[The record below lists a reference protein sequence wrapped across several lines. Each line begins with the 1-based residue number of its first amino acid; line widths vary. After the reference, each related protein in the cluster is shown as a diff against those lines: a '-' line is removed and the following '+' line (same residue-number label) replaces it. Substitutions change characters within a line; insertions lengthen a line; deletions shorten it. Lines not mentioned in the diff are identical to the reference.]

1 MCGIVGLFGRSP
13 VSGAIY
19 ESLSMLQHRGQDAAG
34 IATCFED
41 RFYLE
46 KGNGLLTDVFDAGT
60 MARLLGNMGVGHVRY
75 PTAGCASVAEAQP
88 FYVNS
93 PYGIIFAHNGNLT
106 NVSEIVE
113 SLFQTDMRHLNTSSD
128 SEVMLNVFAH
138 ALARRGAVH
147 PNEFDI
153 FAAVEEV
160 HRRCKGGYAVV
171 AMVAGVGMIAFRDLH
186 GIRPLVFGVRGAAGA
201 RGEAGVQE
209 YGPDAEYMVASETV
223 ALQVSG
229 FQVDHDLA
237 PGEVIFI
244 DMEGIVYTHQSL
256 QAHEKSPCL
265 FEFVYLARPDSV
277 VDGASVYQCRI
288 NMGTKLARKI
298 QREWAHVPIDVV
310 IPIPSTSRVAAQ
322 EIATRLNLPYRD
334 ALVRNRYVGRTFIM
348 PGQAQRKQSIRRKLN
363 PIPQVFQGKKVLLV
377 DDSIVRGTTIREIIA
392 MVREQGAEKVYV
404 CSAAPPVRFPNVYGI
419 DMPARSELI
428 ASGRNVAQLAKEIGA
443 DDLIFQ
449 DLEDLKQAITE
460 ASPGLTHFDTSVFDG
475 VYVTGDITEEY
486 LNTLEQKRNDAAKYT
501 SDVAS
506 HITRNLYA
514 HL

>member
-1 MCGIVGLFGRSP
+1 MCGIVGVFGHRP
-13 VSGAIY
+13 VSSVLY

-46 KGNGLLTDVFDAGT
+46 KGNGLLTDVFEAGN

-106 NVSEIVE
+106 NVSEIVN
-113 SLFQTDMRHLNTSSD
+113 SLFETDMRHMNTNSD

-138 ALARRGAVH
+138 AMARRGAVK
-147 PNEFDI
+147 PNEFDV

-160 HRRCKGGYAVV
+160 HRRCKGGYAVI

-186 GIRPLVFGVRGAAGA
+186 GIRPLVFGTRGGNPN
-201 RGEAGVQE
+201 GEGN
-209 YGPDAEYMVASETV
+209 GTEYMIASESV

-229 FQVDHDLA
+229 FDLDHDLA

-244 DMEGIVYTHQSL
+244 DMEGTVYRHESL
-256 QAHEKSPCL
+256 QAHEKTPCL

-277 VDGASVYQCRI
+277 LDGASVYQCRI
-288 NMGTKLARKI
+288 NMGTKLATKI
-298 QREWAHVPIDVV
+298 KRGWAHVPIDVV

-348 PGQAQRKQSIRRKLN
+348 PGQAQRRQSIRRKLN
-363 PIPQVFQGKKVLLV
+363 PIPQVFQGKNVLLV
-377 DDSIVRGTTIREIIA
+377 DDSIVRGTTIREIVA
-392 MVREQGAEKVYV
+392 MVREQGAKKVYV

-428 ASGRNVAQLAKEIGA
+428 ASGRDVRQLAKDIGA
-443 DDLIFQ
+443 DELIFQ

-460 ASPGLTHFDTSVFDG
+460 VAPGLTHFDTSVFDG

-486 LNTLEQKRNDAAKYT
+486 LNTLERKRNDAAKHT
-501 SDVAS
+501 EDVAS
-506 HITRNLYA
+506 HITRNLSA
-514 HL
+514 RL

>member
-1 MCGIVGLFGRSP
+1 MCGIVGVFGHSP
-13 VSGAIY
+13 VSSVIH

-34 IATCFED
+34 IATCFQD

-46 KGNGLLTDVFDAGT
+46 KGNGLLTDVFDAGN

-113 SLFQTDMRHLNTSSD
+113 SLFETDMRHLNTSSD

-138 ALARRGAVH
+138 ALTRRAAVK

-186 GIRPLVFGVRGAAGA
+186 GIRPLVFGTRREPGLRLDAG
-201 RGEAGVQE
+201 GT
-209 YGPDAEYMVASETV
+209 DYMIASESV
-223 ALQVSG
+223 ALQVAG
-229 FQVDHDLA
+229 FELDHDLA
-237 PGEVIFI
+237 PGEVVFI
-244 DMEGIVYTHQSL
+244 DMQGQVFRHESL
-256 QAHEKSPCL
+256 LAHEKAPCL

-277 VDGASVYQCRI
+277 LDGASVYEARL
-288 NMGTKLARKI
+288 NMGTKLAAKI
-298 QREWAHVPIDVV
+298 KREWGHLPIDVV
-310 IPIPSTSRVAAQ
+310 VPIPSTSRVAAQ
-322 EIATRLNLPYRD
+322 EIATRLNIPYRD

-348 PGQAQRKQSIRRKLN
+348 PGQAQRRKSIRRKLN
-363 PIPQVFQGKKVLLV
+363 PIPRAFQGKNVLLV

-392 MVREQGAEKVYV
+392 MVREQGAKAVYV

-428 ASGRNVAQLAKEIGA
+428 ASGRDVQQLARNIGA
-443 DDLIFQ
+443 DELIFQ
-449 DLEDLKQAITE
+449 DLDDLKAAITE
-460 ASPGLTHFDTSVFDG
+460 AAPGLTHFDASVFDG

-486 LNTLEQKRNDAAKYT
+486 LDTLERQRNDAAKHT
-501 SDVAS
+501 EDVAG
-506 HITRNLYA
+506 HISRNLSA

>member
-1 MCGIVGLFGRSP
+1 MCGIVGVFGHSA
-13 VSGAIY
+13 VSSVLY
-19 ESLSMLQHRGQDAAG
+19 EGLSMLQHRGQDAAG

-46 KGNGLLTDVFDAGT
+46 KGNGLLRDVFNVDN

-75 PTAGCASVAEAQP
+75 PTAGCSSVAEAQP

-93 PYGIIFAHNGNLT
+93 PYGIIFAHNGTLT
-106 NVSEIVE
+106 NVSEIVN

-128 SEVMLNVFAH
+128 SEVMLNVLAH
-138 ALARRGAVH
+138 ALTRLGAVK
-147 PNEFDI
+147 PSEFDV

-171 AMVAGVGMIAFRDLH
+171 AMIAGVGMVAFRDLH
-186 GIRPLVFGVRGAAGA
+186 GIRPLVFGTRGQGK
-201 RGEAGVQE
+201 E
-209 YGPDAEYMVASETV
+209 AEYMIASESV
-223 ALQVSG
+223 ALQASG
-229 FQVDHDLA
+229 FSLDHDLA

-244 DMEGIVYTHQSL
+244 NMEGAVHRHVSL
-256 QAHEKSPCL
+256 QAHEKSPCI

-277 VDGASVYQCRI
+277 VDGVSVYQCRI
-288 NMGTKLARKI
+288 NMGTKLAEKI
-298 QREWAHVPIDVV
+298 KREWAHLQIDVV

-348 PGQAQRKQSIRRKLN
+348 PGQAQRKLSVRRKLN
-363 PIPQVFQGKKVLLV
+363 PIPKFFLGKNVLLV

-392 MVREQGAEKVYV
+392 MVREQGAKKVYV

-428 ASGRNVAQLAKEIGA
+428 ASGRNVQELAKDIGA
-443 DDLIFQ
+443 DELIFQ
-449 DLEDLKQAITE
+449 DLDDLKMAITE
-460 ASPGLTHFDTSVFDG
+460 AAPGLTHFDSSIFDG
-475 VYVTGDITEEY
+475 VYITGDITEEY
-486 LNTLEQKRNDAAKYT
+486 LNTLEQKRNDAAKHTEDVT
-501 SDVAS
+501 SY
-506 HITRNLYA
+506 ITRNLSA
-514 HL
+514 HI

>member
-1 MCGIVGLFGRSP
+1 MCGIVGVFGHSA
-13 VSGAIY
+13 VSSVLY
-19 ESLSMLQHRGQDAAG
+19 ESLSTLQHRGQDAAG

-46 KGNGLLTDVFDAGT
+46 KGNGLLTDVFDAGN
-60 MARLLGNMGVGHVRY
+60 MARLLGDMGVGHVRY

-93 PYGIIFAHNGNLT
+93 PYGIMFAHNGNLT
-106 NVSEIVE
+106 NVSEIEE
-113 SLFQTDMRHLNTSSD
+113 SVFQTDMRHLNTNSD

-138 ALARRGAVH
+138 AMARIGAVK

-153 FAAVEEV
+153 FAGVEEV

-171 AMVAGVGMIAFRDLH
+171 AMIAGVGVIAFRDLY
-186 GIRPLVFGVRGAAGA
+186 GIRPLVFGSRGQGK
-201 RGEAGVQE
+201 ET
-209 YGPDAEYMVASETV
+209 EYMIASESV
-223 ALQVSG
+223 ALRVSG
-229 FQVDHDLA
+229 FNLDHDLA

-244 DMEGIVYTHQSL
+244 DMEGTVHRHVSL
-256 QAHEKSPCL
+256 QAHEKSPCM

-288 NMGTKLARKI
+288 NMGTKLAEKI
-298 QREWAHVPIDVV
+298 KREWPDVSIDVV
-310 IPIPSTSRVAAQ
+310 TPIPSTSRVAAQ

-334 ALVRNRYVGRTFIM
+334 ALVKNRYVGRTFIM
-348 PGQAQRKQSIRRKLN
+348 PGQALRKQSIRRKLN
-363 PIPQVFQGKKVLLV
+363 PIPKVFQGKNVLLV
-377 DDSIVRGTTIREIIA
+377 DDSIVRGTTIREIVA
-392 MVREQGAEKVYV
+392 MVWEQGAKNVYV

-428 ASGRNVAQLAKEIGA
+428 ANGRSVQDLAKVIGA
-443 DDLIFQ
+443 TDLIFQ

-460 ASPGLTHFDTSVFDG
+460 AAPELTRFDTSIFDG
-475 VYVTGDITEEY
+475 VYVTGDITEDY
-486 LNTLEQKRNDAAKYT
+486 LNTLEQKRNDAAKHT
-501 SDVAS
+501 EDVAS
-506 HITRNLYA
+506 HITRNLSA

>member
-1 MCGIVGLFGRSP
+1 
-13 VSGAIY
+13 
-19 ESLSMLQHRGQDAAG
+19 
-34 IATCFED
+34 
-41 RFYLE
+41 
-46 KGNGLLTDVFDAGT
+46 
-60 MARLLGNMGVGHVRY
+60 
-75 PTAGCASVAEAQP
+75 VAEAQP

-106 NVSEIVE
+106 NVSEIVD

-128 SEVMLNVFAH
+128 SEVMLNVLAH
-138 ALARRGAVH
+138 AMARIGAVK

-160 HRRCKGGYAVV
+160 HRRCKGGYAVI
-171 AMVAGVGMIAFRDLH
+171 AMIAGVGLVAFRDLH
-186 GIRPLVFGVRGAAGA
+186 GIRPLVFGTRSQGK
-201 RGEAGVQE
+201 ETE
-209 YGPDAEYMVASETV
+209 CMVASESV
-223 ALQVSG
+223 ALQASG
-229 FQVDHDLA
+229 FNLDHDLA

-244 DMEGIVYTHQSL
+244 DMQGAVHKHVSL

-265 FEFVYLARPDSV
+265 FEFVYLSRPDSV
-277 VDGASVYQCRI
+277 VDGASIYQCRI
-288 NMGTKLARKI
+288 NMGTKLAEKI
-298 QREWAHVPIDVV
+298 KREWPHVPIDVV

-348 PGQAQRKQSIRRKLN
+348 PGQAERKLSIRRKLN
-363 PIPQVFQGKKVLLV
+363 PIPKFFQGKNVLLV

-392 MVREQGAEKVYV
+392 MVREQGAKQVYV

-428 ASGRNVAQLAKEIGA
+428 ASGRNVQELAKDIGA
-443 DDLIFQ
+443 DELIFQ

-460 ASPGLTHFDTSVFDG
+460 AAPGLTHFDTSIFDG
-475 VYVTGDITEEY
+475 VYITGDVTEEY
-486 LNTLEQKRNDAAKYT
+486 LNTLEQKRNDAAKHT
-501 SDVAS
+501 EDVAS
-506 HITRNLYA
+506 HITRNLSA